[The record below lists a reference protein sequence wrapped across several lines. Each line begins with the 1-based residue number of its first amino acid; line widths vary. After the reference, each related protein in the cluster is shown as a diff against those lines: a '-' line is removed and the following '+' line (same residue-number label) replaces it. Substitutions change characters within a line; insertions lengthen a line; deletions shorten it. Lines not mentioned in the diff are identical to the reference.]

1 MSKHELVS
9 DHDEDDSGAYVE
21 ARPAKV
27 ARSSAPT
34 AISLPVTSLLALT
47 PTGLADASTD
57 QLIQYVTDLQAAYR
71 KLQVS
76 KAAPTAKSAALGSS
90 STINAAPEERSM
102 PPPKTRRRYRQKRRK
117 WRT

>member
-27 ARSSAPT
+27 ARSSAPAAT
-34 AISLPVTSLLALT
+34 SLPVPSLLALT
-47 PTGLADASTD
+47 PAGLADASTD

-71 KLQVS
+71 KLQAS
-76 KAAPTAKSAALGSS
+76 KAAPTANPLRQARA
-90 STINAAPEERSM
+90 TRPM
-102 PPPKTRRRYRQKRRK
+102 PPPKTRRPCRQKRRK